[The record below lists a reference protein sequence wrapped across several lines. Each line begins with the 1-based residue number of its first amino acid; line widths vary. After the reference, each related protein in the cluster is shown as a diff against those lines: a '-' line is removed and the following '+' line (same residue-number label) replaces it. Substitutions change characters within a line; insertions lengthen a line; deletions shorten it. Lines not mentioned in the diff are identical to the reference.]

1 MTRYAHWTDGLSITP
16 IEIRRGLIVR
26 IVGMPLDMTK
36 AEAEKISRVVLAHA
50 TATAKDDR

>member
-1 MTRYAHWTDGLSITP
+1 MRRAHWTDGQPIFP
-16 IEIRRGLIVR
+16 IEIRQGLVVR